1 MRSLLGSV
9 LHGNSRRLKI
19 KAIPHACCS
28 TWWLRAIDVRG
39 RKTAFFPIT
48 VEKRLYTGQSL
59 VDGWREATEG
69 CILFSFETV
78 FTGRVKAGPQ
88 IETWQRRSVA
98 GLHASR
104 DSFYRTARDAR
115 QGHLPFGTA
124 SAAMP
129 PLRLRYHRRP
139 WPAAQAGT
147 RPASRLDLG
156 TTRNLSSVQQD
167 LHDLA
172 PLVGTIGTFQPTM
185 PTAGL

>member
-1 MRSLLGSV
+1 MKPAAEFTTCGRIVGHSETSRSGIV
-9 LHGNSRRLKI
+9 G
-19 KAIPHACCS
+19 
-28 TWWLRAIDVRG
+28 D
-39 RKTAFFPIT
+39 
-48 VEKRLYTGQSL
+48 KRLYTGQSL

-115 QGHLPFGTA
+115 QGHLPIGTA
-124 SAAMP
+124 PAAMSA
-129 PLRLRYHRRP
+129 LRRRYHRRP

-147 RPASRLDLG
+147 RSVPRLDLG
-156 TTRNLSSVQQD
+156 TTRNLSSMQQD

-172 PLVGTIGTFQPTM
+172 RLAGAFGAFQSALSAT
-185 PTAGL
+185 GL